1 MFRVLLADDEA
12 HVTHLVER
20 RLLEAGY
27 EVRVARDGEEAWA
40 IAQEWAPQ
48 LVVTDLQMPYMN
60 GLELSR
66 LLRTQPSTRDIPIVM
81 LTARGYGVTG
91 EEREEA
97 GLVNLLPKPFSVRK
111 LVTMIDE
118 LLAPPAERAA

>member
-1 MFRVLLADDEA
+1 MYRVLLADDEA

-20 RLLEAGY
+20 RLCESGY
-27 EVRVARDGEEAWA
+27 SVRVARDGEEAWA
-40 IAQEWAPQ
+40 IAQEWSPQ

-66 LLRTQPSTRDIPIVM
+66 LLRTLPETRSIPIVM
-81 LTARGYGVTG
+81 LTARGYGVTSA
-91 EEREEA
+91 EREEA

-111 LVTMIDE
+111 LVAMIDE
-118 LLAPPAERAA
+118 LLLKERAA